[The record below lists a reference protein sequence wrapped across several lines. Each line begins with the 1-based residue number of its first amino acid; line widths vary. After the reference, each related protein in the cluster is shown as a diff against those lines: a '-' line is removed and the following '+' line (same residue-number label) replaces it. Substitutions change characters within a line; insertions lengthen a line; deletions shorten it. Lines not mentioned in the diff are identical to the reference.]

1 MTMDQFQITG
11 EADGYTESFGY
22 TDPNAF
28 SGLINISYTDV
39 IKDGIRKIYFE
50 AVYTAPG
57 MYLNQKYYD
66 NGRITQHIKEEPCWS
81 QDFLLGYSRTESS
94 GKDDMAFSGY
104 IYGPDAIVLALGVE
118 YYIPKK
124 LDITSRVLYM
134 AHGEKGRGT
143 SINNYNFSGLD
154 SKETINNLSPTGV
167 VEHTFAFSAE
177 CDWTLSEFVSLY
189 GGAAYSYRW
198 NYRNEKERN
207 VGNLQTAFGVKLS
220 YTV

>member
-1 MTMDQFQITG
+1 
-11 EADGYTESFGY
+11 
-22 TDPNAF
+22 
-28 SGLINISYTDV
+28 
-39 IKDGIRKIYFE
+39 
-50 AVYTAPG
+50 

-104 IYGPDAIVLALGVE
+104 IYGPDAIVLAFGGE
-118 YYIPKK
+118 YYIPNK
-124 LDITSRVLYM
+124 LNVTSRVIFM

-143 SINNYNFSGLD
+143 DKNNYNFSGLD
-154 SKETINNLSPTGV
+154 SKETINTLSPTGV
-167 VEHTFAFSAE
+167 VEHTFAISVE
-177 CDWTLSEFVSLY
+177 CNWTISEFVSLY

-198 NYRNEKERN
+198 NYRNEKGRN